1 MSIDVVVIKKLS
13 DKLKEKNQSEEII
26 GEIIQFLKDKD
37 SKKINLEEKNL
48 ILEKI
53 LNKLQL

>member
-37 SKKINLEEKNL
+37 LKKINLEEKNL